1 VKWVDKSVTC
11 TGDWGVKARIFVTAV
26 REGGLRE
33 REYEQ
38 AIEVAREGTSGWENE
53 FVRQMETT
61 EISRQEER
69 KRVIGRRGR

>member
-1 VKWVDKSVTC
+1 M
-11 TGDWGVKARIFVTAV
+11 KARIFVTAV

-38 AIEVAREGTSGWENE
+38 AIEVAREGTSGWEDE